1 MLCFIK
7 HQAPRNRRTGSKT
20 LIFLQLIN
28 CPASRLTLPPR
39 LSTRGRETGSNH
51 CERVPVCDCEAL
63 SHHIWDYCIPWGDA
77 NTPPAQVF
85 PFFFGGC
92 GLGWEEVCA
101 CLIFSRMLLLWFSQ
115 AGWWIQ
121 TRHPLPNACV
131 QGSQEPPS
139 CKHLSLIEV
148 LPLQSCL
155 AMHLNMERALSDNSI
170 VILLLFSLCK
180 QEKDQAVT
188 VSQSM
193 WLPHTNVSPSNR
205 NSLVPVSQQTMF
217 RKVCAVGGFPNVI
230 QVIGLKTHVYSG
242 EFNKA
247 TRLCRKKDTRK
258 QELSPDDFI
267 PQGSTVNQAQHLLG
281 RGSSGDFFKNFKGI
295 L

>member
-7 HQAPRNRRTGSKT
+7 HQAPHNRRTISKT

-28 CPASRLTLPPR
+28 CPASRLTLPLR

-51 CERVPVCDCEAL
+51 RERVPVCDREVL
-63 SHHIWDYCIPWGDA
+63 SHHIWDYWIPWGHA
-77 NTPPAQVF
+77 KYSPCLSF
-85 PFFFGGC
+85 FLLFFFGGC
-92 GLGWEEVCA
+92 RLGWEEVGA
-101 CLIFSRMLLLWFSQ
+101 CLIFNRMLLPWFFQ

-121 TRHPLPNACV
+121 ACRPPPNACM
-131 QGSQEPPS
+131 QGSQEPHS
-139 CKHLSLIEV
+139 CKHIFFIEV
-148 LPLQSCL
+148 LPLQRCL
-155 AMHLNMERALSDNSI
+155 AMHLNTERPLSDNSI
-170 VILLLFSLCK
+170 VILLLVSLCK
-180 QEKDQAVT
+180 QDQAVP

-205 NSLVPVSQQTMF
+205 NDLVPVSQQTMF

-230 QVIGLKTHVYSG
+230 QVIRLKTHVYSG

-247 TRLCRKKDTRK
+247 TRLWEKKNTRK

-267 PQGSTVNQAQHLLG
+267 SPGSTVNQGQHLLG
-281 RGSSGDFFKNFKGI
+281 RGSSGDFFDNFKGN